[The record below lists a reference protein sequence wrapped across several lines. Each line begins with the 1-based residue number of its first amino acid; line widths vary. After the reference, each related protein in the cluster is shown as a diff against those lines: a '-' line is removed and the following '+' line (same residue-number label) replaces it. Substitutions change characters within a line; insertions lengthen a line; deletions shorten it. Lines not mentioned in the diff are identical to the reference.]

1 MPFTEDDEL
10 VLGPTCKGRWSYA
23 CSGAI
28 GEFLASAYWKEK
40 EVPFIVASVLS
51 RKYIDKVSES

>member
-10 VLGPTCKGRWSYA
+10 VLGLTCKGRWSYA
-23 CSGAI
+23 CSKAI

-40 EVPFIVASVLS
+40 KVPFIVARLFNTLGPP
-51 RKYIDKVSES
+51 